1 MVQKLLCVDDDKIT
15 LTLINLIVKKAS
27 FADEII
33 TRMNGEEALD
43 FYTDL
48 CNNATAENYPELI
61 FLDLNMPCMNGWD
74 FLDEFVKK
82 FYTRFNKTK
91 VVILSSSI
99 APSEKAKAAK
109 YPIVIDYISKPLTI
123 NSLKTISGLGLQA

>member
-1 MVQKLLCVDDDKIT
+1 MVKRLLCVDDDKIT
-15 LTLINLIVKKAS
+15 LTLIDLIVKKAS

-33 TRMNGEEALD
+33 TRMNGKEALD

-48 CNNATAENYPELI
+48 CKTTTNENYPELI

-74 FLDEFVKK
+74 FLDEFVNK
-82 FYTRFNKTK
+82 FYTRFDKTK

-99 APSEKAKAAK
+99 APSEKVKAAK
-109 YPIVIDYISKPLTI
+109 YPIVINYLSKPLTV
-123 NSLKTISGLGLQA
+123 NALKTISESGF

>member
-1 MVQKLLCVDDDKIT
+1 MVKRLLCVDDDKIT

-33 TRMNGEEALD
+33 TRMNGKEALD
-43 FYTDL
+43 FYLDL
-48 CNNATAENYPELI
+48 CHNDSIEHYPELI

-74 FLDEFVKK
+74 FLDEFVEK
-82 FYTRFNKTK
+82 FYVRFSKTK

-99 APSEKAKAAK
+99 APSERAKAAG
-109 YPIVIDYISKPLTI
+109 YPIVIDYLAKPLTV
-123 NSLKTISGLGLQA
+123 NALQTLAGFGL

>member
-1 MVQKLLCVDDDKIT
+1 MVKKLLCVDDDKIT

-33 TRMNGEEALD
+33 TKMNGQEALD
-43 FYTDL
+43 FYIDL
-48 CNNATAENYPELI
+48 CHTSTSENYPELI

-74 FLDEFVKK
+74 FLDEFVKQ
-82 FYTRFNKTK
+82 FHTRFSKTR

-109 YPIVIDYISKPLTI
+109 YPIVIDYLSKPLTI
-123 NSLKTISGLGLQA
+123 NALKTLSGLE